1 MSEITLIIKEPPFD
15 SKLNKMLR
23 ECTGR
28 TNIKYS
34 TFNELYSIYAR
45 RCKKKFEAT
54 PEMFSLLFNS
64 TLEDLKKSIWIK
76 CKDSEVESIKK
87 KFNVIEEIG
96 YD

>member
-1 MSEITLIIKEPPFD
+1 MTEVTLIIKDPPFD
-15 SKLNKMLR
+15 SKLNKLLI

-28 TNIKYS
+28 TNVRYS
-34 TFNELYSIYAR
+34 TFNQVYSNYAR
-45 RCKKKFEAT
+45 RCKKKFETT
-54 PEMFSLLFNS
+54 PEMFSLLFDS

-96 YD
+96 L